1 MKLHELALRQELPNS
16 LFLMSVCKV
25 QPPLAG
31 QCVRSISPSK
41 TEKEVFRLRSLHTFQ

>member
-25 QPPLAG
+25 QPPFAVKQVNIIAML
-31 QCVRSISPSK
+31 QLMP
-41 TEKEVFRLRSLHTFQ
+41 H